1 MRRNGMTRV
10 VAFAAVSVVA
20 SCLYAQ
26 VGVGL
31 RDNQYVHIGYTWKEQ
46 WNVTLEHSV
55 FSQKFSTQY
64 VRFLL
69 SYKQQWSNWNIK
81 AIPYYGTSYN
91 GDFYNLGMA
100 VDVHWHLL
108 DGWGLTGV
116 VNPHYDSALDYLT
129 CFTAGTDIHLYKGIT
144 FLMQYSTVPEYRM
157 KEERCKL
164 GLRFAYG
171 NLSVTPMLSVPTDG
185 EGKHIRLLCSFDFSF

>member
-1 MRRNGMTRV
+1 
-10 VAFAAVSVVA
+10 
-20 SCLYAQ
+20 
-26 VGVGL
+26 
-31 RDNQYVHIGYTWKEQ
+31 
-46 WNVTLEHSV
+46 
-55 FSQKFSTQY
+55 
-64 VRFLL
+64 
-69 SYKQQWSNWNIK
+69 
-81 AIPYYGTSYN
+81 
-91 GDFYNLGMA
+91 MA
-100 VDVHWHLL
+100 VDVHWRLL